1 MRINENMR
9 LVMLK
14 KNNDQNKVK
23 EVEIV
28 IIKKRFFK
36 NKEYTEIL
44 LDDKNT

>member
-1 MRINENMR
+1 MGLAIS
-9 LVMLK
+9 LIPLFIHI
-14 KNNDQNKVK
+14 NKVK

-36 NKEYTEIL
+36 DKEYTEIL